1 MLVCCKGGWNVV
13 INDVVSGGWWVVVG
27 VEVGSV
33 EVGVGDGAAKK
44 LLGSFCS
51 VSSTSSRVVREVGVA
66 MLGRRW

>member
-1 MLVCCKGGWNVV
+1 M
-13 INDVVSGGWWVVVG
+13 VSGEWWVVRLG

-33 EVGVGDGAAKK
+33 EVGVGGDWAAKV
-44 LLGSFCS
+44 LLGSVCS